1 MANFH
6 LNAKQFIEQL
16 SFDDEIVVE
25 IGSDNN
31 EGSTA
36 FFDSLGHE
44 FHSVDVVDDASKRL
58 SHLKNTDWHI
68 VLSGSS
74 WAQYSLP
81 RLKKKI
87 KVLYLDNYDWANPGP
102 TADSIKE
109 EYAKR
114 DVEWSNLGSQVEHLA
129 QMIYCLPY
137 MAEQSV
143 VICDDT
149 PVVAHHGTYTGKCG
163 AVVPFLLVNGFKVV
177 YAENNGVILTRGL

>member
-6 LNAKQFIEQL
+6 QYAKPFIDQL
-16 SFDDEIVVE
+16 TFTDEIIVE

-36 FFDSLGHE
+36 FFDALGPE
-44 FHSVDVVDDASKRL
+44 FHSVDVLDDASKRL
-58 SHLKNTDWHI
+58 SHLTNTDWHV

-74 WAQYSLP
+74 WVTYGLE

-102 TADSIKE
+102 TADQIKSN
-109 EYAKR
+109 YAQR
-114 DVEWSNLGSQVEHLA
+114 GVEWSNLGSQVEHLH
-129 QMIYCLPY
+129 QMIGCLPW

-163 AVVPFLLVNGFKVV
+163 AVVPFLLVHGFKVV
-177 YAENNGVILTRGL
+177 YAENNGVILTRGF

>member
-6 LNAKQFIEQL
+6 QYAKPFIDQL
-16 SFDDEIVVE
+16 KFTDEIIVE

-36 FFDSLGHE
+36 FFDALGHE
-44 FHSVDVVDDASKRL
+44 FHSVDVLDDASKRL
-58 SHLKNTDWHI
+58 SHLKNTNWHI
-68 VLSGSS
+68 VSSGSEWTS
-74 WAQYSLP
+74 TLN
-81 RLKKKI
+81 KKI

-102 TADSIKE
+102 TADKIKTD
-109 EYAKR
+109 YAQR
-114 DVEWSNLGSQVEHLA
+114 SVEWSNLGSQVEHLA
-129 QMIYCLPY
+129 QMIGCLPW

-163 AVVPFLLVNGFKVV
+163 SVVTYLLVHGFKVV
-177 YAENNGVILTRGL
+177 YAENNGVILTRGF

>member
-6 LNAKQFIEQL
+6 LNAKPFIDQL
-16 SFDDEIVVE
+16 TFTDEIIVE

-31 EGSTA
+31 EGSTE

-44 FHSVDVVDDASKRL
+44 FHSVDVLDDASKRL
-58 SHLKNTDWHI
+58 SHLQNTDWHI

-74 WAQYSLP
+74 WATYGLP
-81 RLKKKI
+81 RLNKKI

-102 TADSIKE
+102 TADKIKE
-109 EYAKR
+109 DYAHR
-114 DVEWSNLGSQVEHLA
+114 EVVWSNLGSQVEHLH
-129 QMIYCLPY
+129 QMIGCLPW
-137 MAEQSV
+137 MADESV

-163 AVVPFLLVNGFKVV
+163 AVVPYLLVHGFKVV